1 MLLAL
6 CLLSL
11 QSPWPELRGVE
22 RSGRA
27 DDLRLPAALDL
38 DRSRLWRRELP
49 PGHSSPV
56 LAGDGIFLTA
66 CRAGRVST
74 ICCDAS
80 DGSIRWET
88 PGPEVP
94 PRAEGGRRVDPALLA
109 ASTPVTDG
117 DGVFVWFPEFGL
129 VGYELSGE
137 ERWRLPWPAFQ
148 GPYPGASS
156 PTMAQGR
163 LVHLFDHDLDSFLV
177 AVDPQDG
184 RVLWRTSRPQATHG
198 FSSPT
203 ILGDLVVASG
213 AHCVEAYDLRSG
225 RELWSAEGMGWEPRA
240 TPVGGNGVVY
250 VLSAAMTPSYL
261 GKRVVT
267 ETWEQALVAWDGD
280 GDGRLIEAELEDARI
295 PGGFSMHDLDAD
307 GVLGP
312 KEWGRLL
319 VRVKADGGL
328 FALRLGGTGDVTDT
342 HVVWAR
348 RRGLPFTPTPL
359 LVDDVLVLMR
369 DNAVAIGL
377 DASDGSERWSLR
389 VDGMS
394 SKVYSSPISIGGAV
408 VSIDVGGTLAVLDP
422 RDGRV
427 VSTHDLDEE
436 VWATPAVGREAFYVR
451 STEALHA
458 FRLGEPPAEPFA
470 TAFVGV
476 DVLPMDGRGR
486 LRDQTVVVR
495 EGRVVRFGPRERTRL
510 PRGTEVLADGP
521 GSTIVPGL
529 IDSWAR
535 VEDELELPRHLL
547 AGVTTLRSVDGRPE
561 LLELRERV
569 RRGEL
574 AGPHWLL
581 GAPLVLPRHDLETA
595 REVVEFAAATGYD
608 FAGARFG
615 TPVAVW
621 RAAAVRAR
629 ELGLPFAGVLPAG
642 LSRVPRGELAP
653 WTLDGLESLALV
665 PDLAKLLAETEV
677 PVTPLLASHA
687 SWIEAS
693 LHRAEW
699 FLDATALR
707 DVSPIVR
714 QLWGP
719 AAHALHRRLEARD
732 APAQVQLGRAM
743 SRVVRTLEDAGVPL
757 LAGSD
762 ALTSFIRPGE
772 GLHAELRALR
782 DAGLSPE
789 EVLRAATAA
798 PGRALAPLLGEPRG
812 TVTLGGIADL
822 VLIEGDPLEEMG
834 RLARPVGTMVAGR
847 WFPHAG
853 LERELDAAEEVYAS
867 EERFM
872 SLVVVRRPKGSTELA
887 ELLAGREMTE
897 LDLRESTVR
906 RLIEILLDP
915 RIGRRMDAEM
925 LGEFAD
931 RRWGVR

>member
-11 QSPWPELRGVE
+11 QSPWPELRGIE
-22 RSGRA
+22 RSGHA
-27 DDLRLPAALDL
+27 DDGRLPAALDL

-66 CRAGRVST
+66 CRDGRVYT

-80 DGSIRWET
+80 DGSLRWET
-88 PGPEVP
+88 PGPEGP
-94 PRAEGGRRVDPALLA
+94 PRAEAKRRVDPALLA

-137 ERWRLPWPAFQ
+137 ERWRLPLPAFQ

-163 LVHLFDHDLDSFLV
+163 LVHLLDHDLDSFLI
-177 AVDPQDG
+177 AVDPREG
-184 RVLWRTSRPQATHG
+184 RVLWRTARPQATHG

-203 ILGDLVVASG
+203 ILGDVVVASG
-213 AHCVEAYDLRSG
+213 PHRVEGYDLLSG
-225 RELWSAEGMGWEPRA
+225 RSLWSAEGMGWQPRA
-240 TPVGGNGVVY
+240 TPVGGDGMVY
-250 VLSAAMTPSYL
+250 VLSAAETPSYR
-261 GKRVVT
+261 GMRVVT
-267 ETWEQALVAWDGD
+267 ETWEEALTAWDAD
-280 GDGRLIEAELEDARI
+280 GDGRLSAAELASARI
-295 PGGFSMHDLDAD
+295 PGEFSLHDLDEN
-307 GVLGP
+307 GSLGP
-312 KEWGRLL
+312 KEWQRLL
-319 VRVKADGGL
+319 VRVKANGGL
-328 FALRLGGTGDVTDT
+328 FAVRLGGAGDVTDS
-342 HVVWAR
+342 HVVWTR
-348 RRGLPFTPTPL
+348 RRALPFTPTPL

-369 DNAVAIGL
+369 DNAIAVGL
-377 DASDGSERWSLR
+377 GAGDGSELWAVR
-389 VDGMS
+389 VDEMG

-408 VSIDVGGTLAVLDP
+408 VSIDLGGTLAILDP

-427 VSTHDLDEE
+427 VSTHALGEE

-458 FRLGEPPAEPFA
+458 FRLGEPPEKPFA

-476 DVLPMDGRGR
+476 DVLPMDGRGT
-486 LRDQTVVVR
+486 LRDRTVVVR
-495 EGRVVRFGPRERTRL
+495 EGRVVRFGPRERTPL
-510 PRGTEVLADGP
+510 PQETEVLARGP
-521 GSTIVPGL
+521 GWTVVPGL
-529 IDSWAR
+529 VESWAR
-535 VEDELELPRHLL
+535 VEDELELPRRLR

-561 LLELRERV
+561 LLGLRERV

-574 AGPHWLL
+574 AGPQWLV
-581 GAPLVLPRHDLETA
+581 GAPLVLPRHDPETA
-595 REVVEFAAATGYD
+595 RRIVESAAATGYD

-615 TPVAVW
+615 TPAAVW

-629 ELGLPFAGVLPAG
+629 ELGLPFAGVLPAE

-653 WTLDGLESLALV
+653 WTLDGLESLAVV
-665 PDLAKLLAETEV
+665 PDLARLLAGTEV
-677 PVTPLLASHA
+677 AVTPLLASHA
-687 SWIEAS
+687 SWIDAS
-693 LHRAEW
+693 LHRTEW

-732 APAQVQLGRAM
+732 APEQVELGRAM
-743 SRVVRTLEDAGVPL
+743 SRVVRTLGDAGVPL

-782 DAGLSPE
+782 SAGISPE
-789 EVLRAATAA
+789 EVLRAATVT
-798 PGRALAPLLGEPRG
+798 PGRAFAPLLGEARG
-812 TVTLGGIADL
+812 TVMLGGVADL
-822 VLIEGDPLEEMG
+822 LLVEGDPLEDPG
-834 RLARPVGTMVAGR
+834 RLARPAGTMVAGR
-847 WFPHAG
+847 WFPRDE
-853 LERELDAAEEVYAS
+853 LERVLEAAEKVYAS
-867 EERFM
+867 EERFL
-872 SLVVVRRPKGSTELA
+872 SLVAVRRPKGSTELA
-887 ELLAGREMTE
+887 ELLAETEVTE
-897 LDLRESTVR
+897 LELRESTVR
-906 RLIEILLDP
+906 RMIELLLDP
-915 RIGRRMDAEM
+915 RIGREKDAEV

-931 RRWGVR
+931 RRWGEE